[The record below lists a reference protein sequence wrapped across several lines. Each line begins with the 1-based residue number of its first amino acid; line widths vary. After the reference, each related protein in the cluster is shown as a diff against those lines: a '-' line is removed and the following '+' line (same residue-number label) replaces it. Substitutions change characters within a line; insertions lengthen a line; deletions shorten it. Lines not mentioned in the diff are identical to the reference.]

1 MRLTRDVS
9 EIQANAL
16 APGWGNTIFQSANE
30 MAANAVLRT
39 RLDEIQEKT
48 EAEKEWWER
57 RREAIRQDFEKELN
71 EEEQQ
76 QQAAHSTKAGSDE
89 DGVLVDSGSAS
100 VPSTPGKKK
109 KGKK

>member
-1 MRLTRDVS
+1 VTPL
-9 EIQANAL
+9 QANAL

-48 EAEKEWWER
+48 DAEKEWWDR
-57 RREAIRQDFEKELN
+57 RRDTIRQDFEKELN
-71 EEEQQ
+71 EEAA
-76 QQAAHSTKAGSDE
+76 QAAQGAKVGSDDE
-89 DGVLVDSGSAS
+89 GVLVDSGSTS